1 MFGERLKQLR
11 QSRDL
16 TQEDLAKRIG
26 VTKQTIS
33 NWENGN
39 ITPALDVLIT
49 LVEFFHTTPNGM
61 LGYQDPQTVDVSGLS
76 ENEIAHIEML
86 VQDMKEL
93 HVQAE

>member
-1 MFGERLKQLR
+1 MFGERLKTLR
-11 QSRDL
+11 QAKGL
-16 TQEDLAKRIG
+16 TQEELAKRIG

-61 LGYQDPQTVDVSGLS
+61 LGYQDPFTIDVSGLS
-76 ENEIAHIEML
+76 EQEIAHIEMI

-93 HVQAE
+93 HNKA

>member
-1 MFGERLKQLR
+1 MFGERLKTLR
-11 QSRDL
+11 QAKGL
-16 TQEDLAKRIG
+16 TQEELAKRIG

-61 LGYQDPQTVDVSGLS
+61 LGYQNPFTIDVSGLS
-76 ENEIAHIEML
+76 EQEIAHIEMI

-93 HVQAE
+93 HNKA

>member
-1 MFGERLKQLR
+1 MFGERLKALR
-11 QSRDL
+11 QARGL
-16 TQEDLAKRIG
+16 TQEELAKRIG

-49 LVEFFHTTPNGM
+49 LVEFFRTTPNDM
-61 LGYQDPQTVDVSGLS
+61 LGYQEPFTVDVSGLS
-76 ENEIAHIEML
+76 SQEMAHVAAI

-93 HVQAE
+93 HARAQ